1 MVGHSQAICGL
12 KLMPSDSSLVDRPWI
27 SSGLFNDIDE
37 QAAQYSGYEQ
47 KYQQLSRGPF
57 EGRFCSFNFGDDL
70 NIHFETTNRA
80 LAQSASTPQGRYGA
94 CVLTQDSPPCA
105 LNAETLAQDHVV
117 HCPENKSL
125 EGKTPEGT
133 TIYCLDISCDILP
146 DDGYEMRLVGVLKD
160 ASRTRE
166 LRELIQAALSSLT
179 TLGTIAAYPAVVQN
193 FKSSLVDLLS
203 QMTTE
208 VTGRSRRETR
218 PYNSARSLQVFR
230 RAREYIHHRLADGIS
245 IVNLCRETGVSRRSL
260 ECVFQSVIGIG
271 PVNYIRILQL
281 NLIRRDL
288 MSDASAGASIGVI
301 AARHGVWHWSRF
313 SQYYGMLFGELP
325 SETRRRYAKSAENRS
340 PGGHRRSHSAPPRT
354 PG

>member
-1 MVGHSQAICGL
+1 ML
-12 KLMPSDSSLVDRPWI
+12 SDSSLVERPWI

-37 QAAQYSGYEQ
+37 QAAQYSGYGQ

-80 LAQSASTPQGRYGA
+80 LAQSASTPPGRYGA

-179 TLGTIAAYPAVVQN
+179 TLGAIAAYPAVVQN

-288 MSDASAGASIGVI
+288 MSEASAGESIGVI

-325 SETRRRYAKSAENRS
+325 SETRRRTAKSAEIRS
-340 PGGHRRSHSAPPRT
+340 PGGHRRSHST
-354 PG
+354 PLALHR

>member
-1 MVGHSQAICGL
+1 MQSE
-12 KLMPSDSSLVDRPWI
+12 PSFVERPWI

-37 QAAQYSGYEQ
+37 QAAQYSGYGQ
-47 KYQQLSRGPF
+47 QYQQLSRGPF

-70 NIHFETTNRA
+70 SIHLETTNRV
-80 LAQSASTPQGRYGA
+80 LAQSASTPRGRYGV
-94 CVLTQDSPPCA
+94 CVLTHDSPPCA
-105 LNAETLAQDHVV
+105 LNAETLTQDHVV

-146 DDGYEMRLVGVLKD
+146 DDGGEMRLVGVLKD
-160 ASRTRE
+160 ASRSRE
-166 LRELIQAALSSLT
+166 LRELIQAALSNLT

-193 FKSSLVDLLS
+193 FKSSLIDLLF
-203 QMTTE
+203 QMTAERTN
-208 VTGRSRRETR
+208 RSHRETR
-218 PYNSARSLQVFR
+218 SCNSARSLQVFR
-230 RAREYIHHRLADGIS
+230 RAREYIHHGLADGIS

-260 ECVFQSVIGIG
+260 ECVFQSVIGIS
-271 PVNYIRILQL
+271 PVNYIRVLQL

-313 SQYYGMLFGELP
+313 SQYYGTLFGELP
-325 SETRRRYAKSAENRS
+325 SETRRRNAKSAANRRPFTDS
-340 PGGHRRSHSAPPRT
+340 DGNQFVLSSS
-354 PG
+354 

>member
-1 MVGHSQAICGL
+1 MLSN
-12 KLMPSDSSLVDRPWI
+12 SSLVERPWI
-27 SSGLFNDIDE
+27 SSGFFNDIDE
-37 QAAQYSGYEQ
+37 QAAQYSGYGQ
-47 KYQQLSRGPF
+47 QYQQLSRGPF

-80 LAQSASTPQGRYGA
+80 LAQSASTPPGRYGA

-105 LNAETLAQDHVV
+105 LNAEMLAQDHVV
-117 HCPENKSL
+117 HCPENRSL

-160 ASRTRE
+160 ASRSRE

-208 VTGRSRRETR
+208 VTGRSRRETG
-218 PYNSARSLQVFR
+218 PYNTARSLQVFR

-325 SETRRRYAKSAENRS
+325 SETRRRNTKLAENRS
-340 PGGHRRSHSAPPRT
+340 SGGYRRSRSARL
-354 PG
+354 

>member
-1 MVGHSQAICGL
+1 ML
-12 KLMPSDSSLVDRPWI
+12 NESSLVERPWI
-27 SSGLFNDIDE
+27 SSGMFSDIDE
-37 QAAQYSGYEQ
+37 QAAQYSGYDQ
-47 KYQQLSRGPF
+47 RYQQLSRGPF
-57 EGRFCSFNFGDDL
+57 EGRFSSFNFGDDL

-80 LAQSASTPQGRYGA
+80 LAQSASTPPGRYGA

-125 EGKTPEGT
+125 EGKTPEGA

-146 DDGYEMRLVGVLKD
+146 DDGSEMRLVGVLKD
-160 ASRTRE
+160 ASRSKE
-166 LRELIQAALSSLT
+166 LRELIQAALSTLT
-179 TLGTIAAYPAVVQN
+179 TLGTISAYPAVIQN
-193 FKSSLVDLLS
+193 FKSSLVDLLF

-208 VTGRSRRETR
+208 LTERSRRETR
-218 PYNSARSLQVFR
+218 PYNRTRSLQVFR
-230 RAREYIHHRLADGIS
+230 RAREYIHHGLADGLS
-245 IVNLCRETGVSRRSL
+245 IVDLCKETSVSRRSL

-288 MSDASAGASIGVI
+288 MSDTSAGESIGVI

-325 SETRRRYAKSAENRS
+325 SETRRRTAKSAENRS
-340 PGGHRRSHSAPPRT
+340 VGAYRRSHLSSLAIHR
-354 PG
+354 

>member
-1 MVGHSQAICGL
+1 MQ
-12 KLMPSDSSLVDRPWI
+12 SDSSSVERPWI
-27 SSGLFNDIDE
+27 SSGLFSDIDE
-37 QAAQYSGYEQ
+37 QAAQYSGYGQ
-47 KYQQLSRGPF
+47 QYQQLSRGPF

-80 LAQSASTPQGRYGA
+80 LAQSASTPPGRYGA
-94 CVLTQDSPPCA
+94 CVLTQESPPCA
-105 LNAETLAQDHVV
+105 LNAETLAQDQVV

-125 EGKTPEGT
+125 EGKTPEGA

-146 DDGYEMRLVGVLKD
+146 DDGGEMRLVGVLKD
-160 ASRTRE
+160 ASRSRE
-166 LRELIQAALSSLT
+166 LRELIQAALSNLT
-179 TLGTIAAYPAVVQN
+179 TLGTIDAYPAVVQN

-208 VTGRSRRETR
+208 MTGRSRREMR

-230 RAREYIHHRLADGIS
+230 RAREYIHHGLADGIS

-325 SETRRRYAKSAENRS
+325 SETRRRNAKSAEHRS
-340 PGGHRRSHSAPPRT
+340 PGGCRRSHST
-354 PG
+354 PLVAFR

>member
-1 MVGHSQAICGL
+1 MQSESFFVE
-12 KLMPSDSSLVDRPWI
+12 RPWI

-47 KYQQLSRGPF
+47 QYQQLSRGPF

-70 NIHFETTNRA
+70 NIHLETTNRA
-80 LAQSASTPQGRYGA
+80 LAQSASTPRGRYGA

-117 HCPENKSL
+117 HCPENRSL
-125 EGKTPEGT
+125 EGKTPEGAA
-133 TIYCLDISCDILP
+133 IYCLDLSCDILP
-146 DDGYEMRLVGVLKD
+146 DEGSEMRLVGVLKD
-160 ASRTRE
+160 ASRSRE
-166 LRELIQAALSSLT
+166 LRELIQAALSTLT
-179 TLGTIAAYPAVVQN
+179 ALGTISAYPAVVQN

-203 QMTTE
+203 QMTAELTE
-208 VTGRSRRETR
+208 RSRRETR
-218 PYNSARSLQVFR
+218 PYNSARSLQVFK

-271 PVNYIRILQL
+271 PVNYIRVLQL

-288 MSDASAGASIGVI
+288 MSDASAGTSIGVI

-325 SETRRRYAKSAENRS
+325 SETRRRNAKASEQRS
-340 PGGHRRSHSAPPRT
+340 PGGGRRSPPAPLVVSR
-354 PG
+354 